1 MTGDHLTDDDAADEA
16 HQDAPTAVSMADWG
30 DFPGAVVPER
40 SRTVDADGARIA
52 VIEWGAEDDPVLLL
66 AHGGAD
72 FARTFDV
79 FAPLLAAGGYR
90 VVSWDHRSHGD
101 SEHTAL
107 QSWDA
112 DRRDAW
118 RVLQSSLRDEGEIAF
133 AVGHSKGGGLMTDLC
148 AAHPER
154 FHCLVNIDG
163 VPSRR
168 ARMRQSEA
176 TLGEK
181 VEHRRRAIDKYL
193 DFRTVLHE
201 AERRPGT
208 PDDLAERRARHN
220 PRLPIEWLRY
230 LVTVG
235 ARGAADGWRWK
246 LDPAIR
252 WMGLG
257 PWRPDW
263 GMAALRSV
271 TIPTL
276 AVLGK
281 VQEPMGWGTTAEQAA
296 ESLPDHAELEVF
308 DDSGHFVHIEH
319 PERTAQTVLEFLRRH
334 DPRHDGSQARR
345 PEATGRRSRSP
356 AIDPGPSGPPAEP
369 VHTAPPTDAP
379 VRIRHGRLELA
390 LHRLRDPRTEGAA
403 TLLCLHELGGRA
415 SDFGALVEGLE
426 WSGPVFALDF
436 AGHGASDWARGGG
449 YHGEILLGD
458 IDAALRHLEE
468 AGPTSPIVLLGR
480 GLGAYGALLAAGAR
494 PERVAALVLNG
505 GRGLDG
511 AGVDPAERIRLALPR
526 PGHEGQAC
534 DPLALADL
542 GNDVRPAGYAAV
554 YVRQFLHGPSV
565 EGSGAAKHILVCGDA
580 FDPSSTNRSWTSAL
594 TDHSVVAD
602 SEAEAL
608 QALRSANV
616 TDAPGQVR

>member
-1 MTGDHLTDDDAADEA
+1 MTADDTAGEPGGEARHLG
-16 HQDAPTAVSMADWG
+16 APSAPQVADWG
-30 DFPGAVVPER
+30 HYPGAVPPER
-40 SRTVDADGARIA
+40 VRTVDADGAQIA
-52 VIEWGAEDDPVLLL
+52 VIEWGAEDDPILLL

-79 FAPLLAAGGYR
+79 FAPLLAVGGYR
-90 VVSWDHRSHGD
+90 VVSWDHRSHGE

-118 RVLQSSLRDEGEIAF
+118 RVLESSIRHEDEVVF

-176 TLGEK
+176 TLEEK
-181 VEHRRRAIDKYL
+181 VERRRRAIDRYL
-193 DFRTVLHE
+193 DFRALLHE

-208 PDDLAERRARHN
+208 PEDLADRRAKHN

-235 ARGAADGWRWK
+235 ARESDDGWRWK

-276 AVLGK
+276 AVLGR

-296 ESLPDHAELEVF
+296 ESLPPQAELEVF
-308 DDSGHFVHIEH
+308 EDSGHFVHIEH
-319 PERTAQTVLEFLRRH
+319 PQRTADTVLTFLRRH
-334 DPRHDGSQARR
+334 DPRHDGSARR
-345 PEATGRRSRSP
+345 GAASASSIPERAARPDGPHKVSATIGVAAP
-356 AIDPGPSGPPAEP
+356 A
-369 VHTAPPTDAP
+369 
-379 VRIRHGRLELA
+379 RLRHGRVELA
-390 LHRLRDPRTEGAA
+390 LHTLRSPEDANSPS
-403 TLLCLHELGGRA
+403 LLCLHELGGSAR
-415 SDFGALVEGLE
+415 DFDALATDLCWPG
-426 WSGPVFALDF
+426 SIFALDF

-449 YHGEILLGD
+449 YHGEVLLGD
-458 IDAALRHLEE
+458 IDAALRHLEQT
-468 AGPTSPIVLLGR
+468 GSKSPVVLLGR

-494 PERVAALVLNG
+494 PDRVLGLVLG
-505 GRGLDG
+505 DGEGLDG
-511 AGVDPAERIRLALPR
+511 AGVEPPERIRLALPELAASR
-526 PGHEGQAC
+526 AGS

-542 GNDVRPAGYAAV
+542 SNDVRPVGYAAV
-554 YVRQFLHGPSV
+554 YVRQFIHGATALESTGTN
-565 EGSGAAKHILVCGDA
+565 ETASRRIAFCGAGLN
-580 FDPSSTNRSWTSAL
+580 PSSRHRSWTAVLADHATGAEHETGAL
-594 TDHSVVAD
+594 SWWSPA
-602 SEAEAL
+602 
-608 QALRSANV
+608 RG
-616 TDAPGQVR
+616 DAG

>member
-1 MTGDHLTDDDAADEA
+1 MTAGDTPDAAVDGSLKDGPAEG
-16 HQDAPTAVSMADWG
+16 APVGWSSY
-30 DFPGAVVPER
+30 PGAVTPER
-40 SRTVDADGARIA
+40 FRTVDADGARIS
-52 VIEWGAEDDPVLLL
+52 VIEWGAEDDPILLL

-79 FAPLLAAGGYR
+79 FGPLLAAGGFR

-118 RVLQSSLRDEGEIAF
+118 RVLESSVRKPDEVVF

-148 AAHPER
+148 AAAPER

-163 VPSRR
+163 VPSKR

-176 TLGEK
+176 TLEEK
-181 VEHRRRAIDKYL
+181 VEHRRRAIDRFL
-193 DFRTVLHE
+193 GFRAILHE

-208 PDDLAERRARHN
+208 PEDLAERRAKHN

-276 AVLGK
+276 AVLGRI
-281 VQEPMGWGTTAEQAA
+281 QEPMGWGTTPEQAA
-296 ESLPDHAELEVF
+296 ECLPPGAELEIF

-319 PERTAQTVLEFLRRH
+319 PQRTADAVLAFLRRH
-334 DPRHDGSQARR
+334 DPRHGKSATR
-345 PEATGRRSRSP
+345 PADSELETVRAHVNQETEALVDTKSAGT
-356 AIDPGPSGPPAEP
+356 
-369 VHTAPPTDAP
+369 TAQPT
-379 VRIRHGRLELA
+379 RCRHGRLEVA
-390 LHRLRDPRTEGAA
+390 LHQLRAAADPEAP
-403 TLLCLHELGGRA
+403 TLLCLHELGGSGA
-415 SDFGALVEGLE
+415 DFIELARDLSWPGAI
-426 WSGPVFALDF
+426 FALDF
-436 AGHGASDWARGGG
+436 AGHGASDWASGGG

-458 IDAALRHLEE
+458 IDAALRHLEQ
-468 AGPTSPIVLLGR
+468 AGSTTPIVLLGR
-480 GLGAYGALLAAGAR
+480 GLGAYGALLAAGGR
-494 PERVAALVLNG
+494 PDRILGIVLNDG
-505 GRGLDG
+505 SGLEG
-511 AGVDPAERIRLALPR
+511 AGVDPARRVRLALPPAHGNHR
-526 PGHEGQAC
+526 T
-534 DPLALADL
+534 DPLVLADL
-542 GNDVRPAGYAAV
+542 GNDIRPASYAAV
-554 YVRQFLHGPSV
+554 YVRQFKHGRA
-565 EGSGAAKHILVCGDA
+565 GADGAEPPRITICGA
-580 FDPSSTNRSWTSAL
+580 GLDPSSPEASWASSL
-594 TDHSVVAD
+594 NGHSLRAD
-602 SEAEAL
+602 SETEAL
-608 QALRSANV
+608 SKWSAAKS
-616 TDAPGQVR
+616 DDL